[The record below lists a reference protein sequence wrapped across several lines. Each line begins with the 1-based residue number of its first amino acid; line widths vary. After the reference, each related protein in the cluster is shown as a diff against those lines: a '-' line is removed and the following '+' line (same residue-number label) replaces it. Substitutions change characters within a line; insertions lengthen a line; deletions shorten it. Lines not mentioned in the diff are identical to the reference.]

1 MNYIVFDLEFNM
13 FFKFKEG
20 DLANPELK
28 NEIIQIGAVKLN
40 EALETISTFDLIIK
54 PVIYRRMNPYV
65 KRKTNINTSRVVQ
78 GTPFVKAIEGFH
90 DWIGEDAVLCSWGHD
105 DILALRDNCLFFGF
119 NALSFNKFLNIQQ
132 IYMKNGNLSK
142 QPSLESAVEAQE
154 IEISTPFHD
163 ALSDAFYTA
172 EIFKKVYNLSSDVIV
187 NWEKGQK
194 ENEMKIEAL
203 KQFIDQATIR
213 CPQCDQLIKKN
224 VEFTKT
230 KKYFAFGLCTECNIQ
245 IRHISRITQKN
256 GEYSIVSNNTI
267 YKSDEGGAGS
277 ESNSSSSSSSG
288 TESVATSAAKVT
300 EESSTRLD

>member
-40 EALETISTFDLIIK
+40 EALETVSSFDLIIK

-78 GTPFVKAIEGFH
+78 GTPFVKAIESFY
-90 DWIGEDAVLCSWGHD
+90 DWMGEDAVLCSWGHD
-105 DILALRDNCLFFGF
+105 DILALRDNCLFFSF
-119 NALSFNKFLNIQQ
+119 DSLSFDKFLNIQQ

-142 QPSLESAVEAQE
+142 QPSLESAVEALE
-154 IEISTPFHD
+154 IEFSTPFHD

-172 EIFKKVYNLSSDVIV
+172 EIFKKVYNLSCDVIV

-194 ENEMKIEAL
+194 ENELKIEAL

-213 CPQCDQLIKKN
+213 CPLCDRLIEKN

-267 YKSDEGGAGS
+267 YKSDEAGS
-277 ESNSSSSSSSG
+277 GSGSGSGPAAISVTKLTQETSNI
-288 TESVATSAAKVT
+288 E
-300 EESSTRLD
+300 